1 MNILIEYV
9 GIFGSCCIALSLFP
23 QTFKTINTK
32 SMNDIAIP
40 FVLLTMTGAGCQLV
54 YGIYRNVV
62 PMIIANICV
71 LMNTGLLLIYKLYL
85 LVNTV
90 KPDHLTVA
98 IDTECNL
105 DNVLESS
112 SVKVEYNTNP

>member
-23 QTFKTINTK
+23 QTFKTIQTK
-32 SMNDIAIP
+32 SMKDIAIP

-85 LVNTV
+85 LANRVN
-90 KPDHLTVA
+90 PNHLEVPMDA
-98 IDTECNL
+98 SCNL
-105 DNVLESS
+105 DKIVESS
-112 SVKVEYNTNP
+112 SVKLEYNTNP